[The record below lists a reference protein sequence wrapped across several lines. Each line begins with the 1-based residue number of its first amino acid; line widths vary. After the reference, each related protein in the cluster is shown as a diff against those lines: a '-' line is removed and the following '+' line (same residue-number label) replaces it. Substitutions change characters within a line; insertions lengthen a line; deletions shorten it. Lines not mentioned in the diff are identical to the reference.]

1 MPPKKSSAAKKK
13 KNLGSARGFATVSV
27 PKRVDPVADEPT
39 VDGSENDSA
48 TPPGGNAGG
57 PDGVNGAKGGADGA
71 GNKAAA
77 AADGPNGTG
86 AAAPGAAGNAKSG
99 DWDDS
104 PEALERKELQEL
116 AERIKPGC
124 DKEISRVVKVRLFL
138 LWLGTFFSLGR
149 GILADPRALIT
160 IDQVYEYERRMS
172 KTLPSFA
179 WHERDV
185 VSWSETL
192 SRGTNEC

>member
-27 PKRVDPVADEPT
+27 PKRVDPVADEPA
-39 VDGSENDSA
+39 VDGGGGENDSA
-48 TPPGGNAGG
+48 PASGGA
-57 PDGVNGAKGGADGA
+57 DGSTGAGGADGA
-71 GNKAAA
+71 GNKA

-86 AAAPGAAGNAKSG
+86 AAATGAAADGKSG

-124 DKEISRVVKVRLFL
+124 DKEISRVVKVPPLPSL
-138 LWLGTFFSLGR
+138 LGTSSVSG
-149 GILADPRALIT
+149 GKA
-160 IDQVYEYERRMS
+160 
-172 KTLPSFA
+172 A
-179 WHERDV
+179 WAF
-185 VSWSETL
+185 
-192 SRGTNEC
+192 G